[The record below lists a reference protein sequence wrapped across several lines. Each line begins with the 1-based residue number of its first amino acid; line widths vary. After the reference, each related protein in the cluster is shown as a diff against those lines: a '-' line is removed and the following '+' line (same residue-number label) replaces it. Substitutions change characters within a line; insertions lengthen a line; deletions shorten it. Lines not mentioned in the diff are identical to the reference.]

1 MTLPTI
7 DTSSMAL
14 LTPALV
20 DVGRLSQLSATNAVL
35 HVINGEHFSG
45 AERVQ
50 QLLGKNLNEFG
61 YQAHFAC
68 VKPGK
73 FPDLCGLPDSQVSQI
88 QMHGRFDLAVI
99 GRIAALAKDIKAEM
113 LHAHT
118 PRTAMLTSMVAR
130 ANKLPWV
137 YHVHSPTVRD
147 SSRGLSNRLN
157 DWVEKLSIRNCDCLI
172 TVSQSLADELKRAGI
187 HPNRIQMVAN
197 GVPDI
202 APIDADK
209 RNDTKSWR
217 LGILAL
223 MRPRKG
229 VEVALRAMQLLS
241 KTHPEVTL
249 ELIGGFESNEY
260 QSQILTMIENLG
272 IGEKVRWSG
281 FTNDVATAIRRLD
294 ALVLPSLYGEG
305 MPMVVLESMA
315 AAVPVIATHVEGTP
329 EVIRDGIEGYLA
341 MPGDH
346 ESLCRAI
353 QTLTADRD
361 NWQQLS
367 RNALIRHRQHYSD
380 KKMAMGVATVYDRVL
395 GLV

>member
-20 DVGRLSQLSATNAVL
+20 DVGRLSQLSATKAVL

-61 YQAHFAC
+61 YQPHFAC

-73 FPDLCGLPDSQVSQI
+73 FPDLCALPESQVSQTE
-88 QMHGRFDLAVI
+88 MHGRFDLAVV
-99 GRIAALAKDIKAEM
+99 GRIAALAQEIKAEI

-118 PRTAMLTSMVAR
+118 PRTAMITSMVAR

-147 SSRGLSNRLN
+147 SSRGLVNRLN

-187 HPNRIQMVAN
+187 HPDRVQMVAN

-202 APIDADK
+202 TPIDTDQRRK
-209 RNDTKSWR
+209 TKGWS
-217 LGILAL
+217 LGIIAL

-229 VEVALRAMQLLS
+229 VEIALRAMQLLS

-249 ELIGGFESNEY
+249 ELIGGFESIEY
-260 QSQILTMIENLG
+260 QIQILTMIEDLG
-272 IGEKVRWSG
+272 IGDKVRWSG
-281 FTNDVATAIRRLD
+281 FTNDVPTAIRRLD

-329 EVIRDGIEGYLA
+329 EVVRDGIEGYLA

-346 ESLCRAI
+346 ESLSRAI
-353 QTLTADRD
+353 QTLTADRE

-367 RNALIRHRQHYSD
+367 RNALSRHRQQYSD
-380 KKMAMGVATVYDRVL
+380 KRMALGVASVYDRIL